1 MTFQPKHPRVDS
13 LSRSRRSYSRPG
25 HFRGSKRL
33 KRRFGLPHA
42 GQQRRMDATAGSQ
55 HKPLGFVSVRKRS
68 EQGYFGGYLIVNATA
83 RPLEFHCTVPVQPTR
98 AQSILFGNTLEE
110 FLCGEQITRALLAKA
125 KLLPDA
131 ILVDTPTALC
141 ARHWFD
147 VPILW
152 LSSDESARGSGRAS
166 QHEHGFS
173 IPEFHRDPAEIATRC
188 IGEYRF
194 ACLGAYEGDL
204 QAADQL
210 FENISSKTAK
220 SRFEFDEP
228 FERIVE
234 ALSEAHPRSKAG

>member
-1 MTFQPKHPRVDS
+1 
-13 LSRSRRSYSRPG
+13 
-25 HFRGSKRL
+25 
-33 KRRFGLPHA
+33 
-42 GQQRRMDATAGSQ
+42 MDATAGSQ
-55 HKPLGFVSVRKRS
+55 HKPLGFVSVRKRP

-110 FLCGEQITRALLAKA
+110 FLCGEQITRSLLAKA

-152 LSSDESARGSGRAS
+152 LSCTEAQRGSGSRS
-166 QHEHGFS
+166 HHEHGFAF
-173 IPEFHRDPAEIATRC
+173 PEFHRDPAEITTRTF
-188 IGEYRF
+188 GAYQF
-194 ACLGAYEGDL
+194 ACLQAYQADL
-204 QAADQL
+204 EAAGQL
-210 FENISSKTAK
+210 FENTSGNKAK

>member
-1 MTFQPKHPRVDS
+1 
-13 LSRSRRSYSRPG
+13 
-25 HFRGSKRL
+25 
-33 KRRFGLPHA
+33 
-42 GQQRRMDATAGSQ
+42 MDAIAGSQ
-55 HKPLGFVSVRKRS
+55 HKPLGFVSVRKRP

-125 KLLPDA
+125 KLLPEV
-131 ILVDTPTALC
+131 ILVDTPSALC

-152 LSSDESARGSGRAS
+152 LSSADDEKSSGGRS
-166 QHEHGFS
+166 QREHGFAL
-173 IPEFHRDPAEIATRC
+173 PEFHRDSAEIATRS
-188 IGEYRF
+188 IGDYRF
-194 ACLGAYEGDL
+194 ACLTAYQADL
-204 QAADQL
+204 ETAGQL
-210 FENISSKTAK
+210 FENASGNKAK

>member
-1 MTFQPKHPRVDS
+1 
-13 LSRSRRSYSRPG
+13 
-25 HFRGSKRL
+25 
-33 KRRFGLPHA
+33 
-42 GQQRRMDATAGSQ
+42 MDATAGSQ
-55 HKPLGFVSVRKRS
+55 HKPLGFVSVRKRP
-68 EQGYFGGYLIVNATA
+68 EQGFFGGYLIVNATA

-125 KLLPDA
+125 KLLPEV
-131 ILVDTPTALC
+131 ILVDTPSALC

-152 LSSDESARGSGRAS
+152 LSSADDEKSSGGRS
-166 QHEHGFS
+166 QREHGFAL
-173 IPEFHRDPAEIATRC
+173 PEFHRDSAEIATRS
-188 IGEYRF
+188 IGDYRF
-194 ACLGAYEGDL
+194 ACLTAYQADL
-204 QAADQL
+204 EAAVQL
-210 FENISSKTAK
+210 FENASGNKAK